1 MQELYVVESIDEDK
15 YVKLENLNDKKV
27 TKILQ
32 LSALPFTIKE
42 NDILEYKDHEWI
54 LQKEKTELR
63 KKEIQNKFERLLKK

>member
-32 LSALPFTIKE
+32 LSALPFTI
-42 NDILEYKDHEWI
+42 
-54 LQKEKTELR
+54 
-63 KKEIQNKFERLLKK
+63 

>member
-1 MQELYVVESIDEDK
+1 MQELYVAESIDEDK